1 MRRCWPR
8 SWPRSRPVHRSPAR
22 LIAQAALAAGL
33 ASALPHWAAAQTPSE
48 ACNARWAAFEAAA
61 KSNSLESATAAEKDL
76 AAAPGCGRQR
86 VGARQTVLDLHRL
99 EADRLKRESATP
111 ARQLDVL
118 DAALAYGNAWS
129 AWDIYA
135 RIGDLRRRMP
145 TADGRPDHAA
155 ASLAYDAAVRAIDLA
170 PPSARPAAA
179 EIERIVRLA
188 YQYEALSPTP
198 VPRRATFTRIARQID
213 VERTPVPLQFVYDSD
228 KLTEAGLEQ
237 ASNLL
242 GLLKEEGMPPILL
255 VGHTD
260 PKGSDDYNDKLSVR
274 RAVAVRN
281 VLAAGGY
288 PVERIGTE
296 GRGKRDIDKLRIV
309 DQEEF
314 TLEQVHQ
321 MLRRVE
327 LVPRQ

>member
-1 MRRCWPR
+1 M
-8 SWPRSRPVHRSPAR
+8 
-22 LIAQAALAAGL
+22 AQAALAAGL
-33 ASALPHWAAAQTPSE
+33 ASALPHWAAAQAPSE
-48 ACNARWAAFEAAA
+48 TCEARWADFEAAA
-61 KSNSLESATAAEKDL
+61 QSKRLEAATAAEKDL

-86 VGARQTVLDLHRL
+86 VSARQAVLDLYRV
-99 EADRLKRESATP
+99 EADRLQRESA
-111 ARQLDVL
+111 AAAGQLKVL

-145 TADGRPDHAA
+145 SADGQPDHAA
-155 ASLAYDAAVRAIDLA
+155 VSLAYDEAVRAIDLA
-170 PPSARPAAA
+170 PPSARPAPA

-188 YQYEALSPTP
+188 YQYEALSATP
-198 VPRRATFTRIARQID
+198 VPRRATLSRIARQID

-237 ASNLL
+237 ARNLL
-242 GLLKEEGMPPILL
+242 GLLKAEGMPPILL

-281 VLAAGGY
+281 FLAAGGY
-288 PVERIGTE
+288 PADRIGTE

-309 DQEEF
+309 DQGDF
-314 TLEQVHQ
+314 TVEQVHR

-327 LVPRQ
+327 LVAKQ

>member
-1 MRRCWPR
+1 MPRFWLRSWPR
-8 SWPRSRPVHRSPAR
+8 SWPVCRIPAR
-22 LIAQAALAAGL
+22 FIAQAALAAGL
-33 ASALPHWAAAQTPSE
+33 ASALPHRASAQTPSE
-48 ACNARWAAFEAAA
+48 TCKARWAAFEAAA
-61 KSNSLESATAAEKDL
+61 KSKSLESATAAEKDL

-86 VGARQTVLDLHRL
+86 VSARQGVLDLYRV
-99 EADRLKRESATP
+99 EADRLKRQSAAP
-111 ARQLDVL
+111 AKQLEVL
-118 DAALAYGNAWS
+118 NAALAYGNAWN

-145 TADGRPDHAA
+145 SADGHPDHAA
-155 ASLAYDAAVRAIDLA
+155 VSLAYDEAVRAIDLA
-170 PPSARPAAA
+170 PPSVRPATA
-179 EIERIVRLA
+179 EIERIVGLA

-198 VPRRATFTRIARQID
+198 VPRRATFTRIARQIN

-237 ASNLL
+237 ARNLL
-242 GLLKEEGMPPILL
+242 GLLKEEDMPPILL

-288 PVERIGTE
+288 PAARIDTE
-296 GRGKRDIDKLRIV
+296 GRGKRDIDKLKIV
-309 DQEEF
+309 DHGDF
-314 TLEQVHQ
+314 TVEQVHQ

-327 LVPRQ
+327 LDSKQ